1 MSKLVKIG
9 RPLAGAAL
17 FAIAATGF
25 SKSGAA
31 EPISFEGDVMPIL
44 QVRCIECHKPGG
56 DGYEVSGLDL
66 TSYEGVMKGTKHG
79 PIVVPKNA
87 IMSNF
92 MVIVDGR
99 ADEAIRM
106 PHERK
111 KLTKCEIS
119 IFRRWINAGAKN
131 N

>member
-9 RPLAGAAL
+9 SHIASAAL
-17 FAIAATGF
+17 FATAAICF
-25 SKSGAA
+25 SLPSAA
-31 EPISFEGDVMPIL
+31 ETISFEGDVIPIL
-44 QVRCIECHKPGG
+44 QVRCIECHQPGG
-56 DGYEVSGLDL
+56 DGYGESGLDL

-79 PIVVPKNA
+79 PIVVPGNA
-87 IMSNF
+87 IMSNL
-92 MVIVDGR
+92 MVLVDGR

-119 IFRRWINAGAKN
+119 ILRRWVNAGAKDN
-131 N
+131 